1 MRELFPYAQEAI
13 DNTQLIAERCHVNL
27 EDKTPKLPHFEVPEG
42 FTSESYLRHIC
53 EEGLKKRY
61 PNDDGTAK
69 ARLDYELSVIENMG
83 FVDYFLIVMD
93 FIAYAKEHNIM
104 VGPGRGSGA
113 GSIVAYC
120 LKITNIDPIKFG
132 LIFERFLNPG
142 RVTMPDI
149 DIDFGD
155 ERRDEVIDYVIDKYG
170 AEKVSRII
178 TFGTLKAKGVVRDVA
193 RVLGLPYEIG
203 DRISKAIP
211 ARINDGKIKEVTLSV
226 ALEVSPDLK
235 KMYESDDNV
244 RKVIDMSLKLEHLPR
259 HSSVHPAGVLI
270 APKEVET
277 YVPLAKGTDDVLVTQ
292 YEAPTLESLGL
303 LKMDFLSLRTL
314 TVLEKACE
322 NVRRTR
328 GIDVKLEEINMEDDK
343 VYEYIGTGDTDGIFQ
358 LESGGMRGF
367 MKRLKPKNLENV
379 MAGIALYRP
388 GPMQYIDNYIK
399 CKENPEDVRFLCEE
413 LKPILEPTYGCM
425 IYQEQVM
432 QIVRDLAGFSMT
444 DSDNV
449 RKAMSKKKAADME
462 KYGKIFIYGDEEHGI
477 DGCIKRQ
484 ISENVAVQIYKEMQ
498 KFAEYA
504 FNKSHSAV
512 YAVVSYQTAYMK
524 YYYPVEYMAA
534 LITCSLDNPVKTAY
548 YINSAKEMGIEVL
561 PPDINEGMNDFTVK
575 DGKLIYSLHAIKNVG
590 SQVIDR
596 IVEER
601 EENGKYESISDF
613 IRRIGAKE
621 VNKRAVENFI
631 KAGAF
636 DSLGGNRKQF
646 IQVYETI
653 MDDVAAENKKL
664 NSNQMTIFDIIPT
677 DERKAMEIK
686 LPNVAEFSKNEILSM
701 EKEVL
706 GVYIS
711 GHPLDDVKDVW
722 KKNVTATT
730 ADFEYLEELQ
740 GSRLPDKK
748 RVTIGGIVT
757 NLNVRLTRR
766 KETMA
771 IFELEDLVGRVEIM
785 VFPQAYERLREYL
798 IEDNPVFVTGRV
810 TTEEDV
816 NSKLIAEEIT
826 SFTEVPKTLW
836 LKFDDMGKYNELWGK
851 INNILNEHRGIDD
864 VNIRIIKENK
874 LKTLTRRELGVNADE
889 KLIERLEEILGV
901 GSVVVR

>member
-1 MRELFPYAQEAI
+1 
-13 DNTQLIAERCHVNL
+13 
-27 EDKTPKLPHFEVPEG
+27 
-42 FTSESYLRHIC
+42 
-53 EEGLKKRY
+53 
-61 PNDDGTAK
+61 
-69 ARLDYELSVIENMG
+69 
-83 FVDYFLIVMD
+83 
-93 FIAYAKEHNIM
+93 
-104 VGPGRGSGA
+104 
-113 GSIVAYC
+113 
-120 LKITNIDPIKFG
+120 
-132 LIFERFLNPG
+132 
-142 RVTMPDI
+142 
-149 DIDFGD
+149 
-155 ERRDEVIDYVIDKYG
+155 
-170 AEKVSRII
+170 
-178 TFGTLKAKGVVRDVA
+178 
-193 RVLGLPYEIG
+193 
-203 DRISKAIP
+203 
-211 ARINDGKIKEVTLSV
+211 
-226 ALEVSPDLK
+226 
-235 KMYESDDNV
+235 
-244 RKVIDMSLKLEHLPR
+244 
-259 HSSVHPAGVLI
+259 
-270 APKEVET
+270 
-277 YVPLAKGTDDVLVTQ
+277 
-292 YEAPTLESLGL
+292 
-303 LKMDFLSLRTL
+303 
-314 TVLEKACE
+314 
-322 NVRRTR
+322 
-328 GIDVKLEEINMEDDK
+328 
-343 VYEYIGTGDTDGIFQ
+343 
-358 LESGGMRGF
+358 
-367 MKRLKPKNLENV
+367 
-379 MAGIALYRP
+379 
-388 GPMQYIDNYIK
+388 
-399 CKENPEDVRFLCEE
+399 
-413 LKPILEPTYGCM
+413 
-425 IYQEQVM
+425 
-432 QIVRDLAGFSMT
+432 
-444 DSDNV
+444 
-449 RKAMSKKKAADME
+449 
-462 KYGKIFIYGDEEHGI
+462 
-477 DGCIKRQ
+477 
-484 ISENVAVQIYKEMQ
+484 
-498 KFAEYA
+498 
-504 FNKSHSAV
+504 
-512 YAVVSYQTAYMK
+512 
-524 YYYPVEYMAA
+524 
-534 LITCSLDNPVKTAY
+534 
-548 YINSAKEMGIEVL
+548 MGIEVL

-686 LPNVAEFSKNEILSM
+686 LPNVPEFSKNEILSM